1 MRPDSYP
8 VATVFMCFGGE
19 RRLGLRLRPDSYP
32 VAVDEDWWLGWL
44 GLRRARGLIESDEGK
59 IASVFIFPSSLS
71 MRPCERLNL
80 TPNGEERS
88 LVTLPW

>member
-1 MRPDSYP
+1 MR
-8 VATVFMCFGGE
+8 
-19 RRLGLRLRPDSYP
+19 
-32 VAVDEDWWLGWL
+32 EDWWL